1 MVTFIFNETCL
12 KLMIITSHFSPTKVG
27 AIIYLFFSLAV
38 TTAFSQSSEVGLVFG
53 GTTYQ
58 GDIVTKAA
66 ALIPQMRPMGG
77 IFYRYH
83 LTNRWAL
90 RAQFSVAQ
98 LNANEKKYA
107 IASPDSFRQ
116 KRGVSFTTSFAEL
129 AILPELRIASTT
141 NLDFYAFGGLSGFYF
156 NPRVDYNEPNPI
168 IGDKNLDKAANYS
181 RFSWTIPVGAGV
193 RWFIKDQTSIGF
205 ELSGRKAATDF
216 IDGLSLSAS
225 PSVKDYYFFA
235 NFTASTFFG
244 KTKRGAFNNRGQRTD
259 GCPQFN

>member
-1 MVTFIFNETCL
+1 
-12 KLMIITSHFSPTKVG
+12 MIITSHFSPKKVWV
-27 AIIYLFFSLAV
+27 ALYLLFSTAV
-38 TTAFSQSSEVGLVFG
+38 VPAFSQSSEIGLVLG

-58 GDIVTKAA
+58 GDIVTKASA
-66 ALIPQMRPMGG
+66 IIPQMRPMGG
-77 IFYRYH
+77 VFYRKH

-107 IASPDSFRQ
+107 IASPNNFREI
-116 KRGVSFTTSFAEL
+116 RGVSFTTTFAEL
-129 AILPELRIASTT
+129 ALLPELRIASTT
-141 NLDFYAFGGLSGFYF
+141 SLDFYAFGGLSGFYF
-156 NPRVDYNEPNPI
+156 NPSVDYNEPNPI

-181 RFSWTIPVGAGV
+181 RFSWTIPVGGGV

-205 ELSGRKAATDF
+205 ELSGRKAGTDF
-216 IDGLSLSAS
+216 IDGLSLNAN
-225 PSVKDYYFFA
+225 PNVKDYYFFA

-244 KTKRGAFNNRGQRTD
+244 KNKRGKFNNRGQRTD

>member
-1 MVTFIFNETCL
+1 MT
-12 KLMIITSHFSPTKVG
+12 ITSHFSPTKVWVFL
-27 AIIYLFFSLAV
+27 YLFFFMAV
-38 TTAFSQSSEVGLVFG
+38 VPAFSQNSEVGLVFG
-53 GTTYQ
+53 GTTYR

-66 ALIPQMRPMGG
+66 AFLPQMRPMGG

-90 RAQFSVAQ
+90 RGLFSVAQ
-98 LNANEKKYA
+98 VYANEKKYA
-107 IASPDSFRQ
+107 IASPDNFRE
-116 KRGVSFTTSFAEL
+116 KRGVSFTTTFAEL
-129 AILPELRIASTT
+129 AFLPELRVASTT

-168 IGDKNLDKAANYS
+168 IGDKNLDKGANYA
-181 RFSWTIPVGAGV
+181 RFSWTIPMGGGV
-193 RWFIKDQTSIGF
+193 RWFIKDQTSIGL
-205 ELSGRKAATDF
+205 ELSGRKAGTDY
-216 IDGLSLSAS
+216 IDGLSLNAN

-244 KTKRGAFNNRGQRTD
+244 KSKRGAFNNRGQRTD